1 MCEPQLIFSVEKTHQ
16 VRPVVHP
23 RERHDSHLQ
32 AILHSPFVHHHLM
45 GQSIYVAKVFT
56 SLTEILPGYFQ
67 YIPQQLIICTS
78 KESATEDGT

>member
-1 MCEPQLIFSVEKTHQ
+1 
-16 VRPVVHP
+16 
-23 RERHDSHLQ
+23 
-32 AILHSPFVHHHLM
+32 M